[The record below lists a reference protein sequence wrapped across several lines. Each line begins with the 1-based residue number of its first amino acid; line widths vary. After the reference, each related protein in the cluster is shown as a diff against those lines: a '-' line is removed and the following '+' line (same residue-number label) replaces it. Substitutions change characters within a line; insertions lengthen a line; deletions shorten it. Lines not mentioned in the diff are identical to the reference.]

1 MSDRNFRD
9 IFTGAALSVFGL
21 WFAWYSISNYGHGTL
36 EKIGDGLFPAAA
48 AILLTFFG
56 ILILS
61 SGLVTTVPKS
71 DFRIR
76 VPFFVLA
83 SVVAF
88 ALIVRPFGLVPA
100 IVAAT
105 LLSSLA
111 DLKARLVGL
120 TVLCVVLCG
129 LVYLIFRLG
138 LGLLI
143 PMINW
148 PF

>member
-1 MSDRNFRD
+1 MSTRNFRD
-9 IFTGAALSVFGL
+9 IFTGAALSTFGL
-21 WFAWYSISNYGHGTL
+21 WFAWYSISHYGRGTL
-36 EKIGDGLFPAAA
+36 EKIGNGLFPGAA
-48 AILLTFFG
+48 AILLTLFG
-56 ILILS
+56 ILILW
-61 SGLVTTVPKS
+61 SGVVTAAEKS
-71 DFRIR
+71 EFRIR

-83 SVVAF
+83 GVVAF
-88 ALIVRPFGLVPA
+88 ALVIRPFGLVPA

-105 LLSSLA
+105 LLSSFA

-120 TVLCVVLCG
+120 TVLCLILCAV
-129 LVYLIFRLG
+129 VYLIFRLG

>member
-9 IFTGAALSVFGL
+9 IFTGAALSIFGF
-21 WFAWYSISNYGHGTL
+21 WFAWYSIANYGRGTL
-36 EKIGDGLFPAAA
+36 EKIGNGLFPAAA
-48 AILLTFFG
+48 AILLTLFG

-61 SGLVTTVPKS
+61 SGFVTTAAKS
-71 DFRIR
+71 EFRIR

-100 IVAAT
+100 IIACT

>member
-1 MSDRNFRD
+1 MSARNFRD
-9 IFTGAALSVFGL
+9 ICTGAALSIFGL
-21 WFAWYSISNYGHGTL
+21 WFGWYAIANYGRGTL
-36 EKIGDGLFPAAA
+36 EKIGNGFFPASA
-48 AILLTFFG
+48 AILLSFFG
-56 ILILS
+56 VLILW
-61 SGLVTTVPKS
+61 SGLVTATQKT

-88 ALIVRPFGLVPA
+88 ALIIKPFGLVPA
-100 IVAAT
+100 IIVAT
-105 LLSSLA
+105 LLSSIA
-111 DLKARLVGL
+111 DLKTRLVGL
-120 TVLCVVLCG
+120 TILCLVLCG
-129 LVYLIFRLG
+129 LVYLVFRIG